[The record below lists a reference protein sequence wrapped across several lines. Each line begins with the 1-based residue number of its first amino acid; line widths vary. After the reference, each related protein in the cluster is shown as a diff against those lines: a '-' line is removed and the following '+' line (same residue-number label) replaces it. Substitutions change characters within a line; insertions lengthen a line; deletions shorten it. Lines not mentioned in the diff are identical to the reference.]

1 MVFQSFQPYS
11 TQRRKINDM
20 IKKSFVFQKTSQGV
34 SNNLKLIGYTL
45 NLKINLT
52 STICRISVF

>member
-34 SNNLKLIGYTL
+34 SNNLKLI
-45 NLKINLT
+45 
-52 STICRISVF
+52 R